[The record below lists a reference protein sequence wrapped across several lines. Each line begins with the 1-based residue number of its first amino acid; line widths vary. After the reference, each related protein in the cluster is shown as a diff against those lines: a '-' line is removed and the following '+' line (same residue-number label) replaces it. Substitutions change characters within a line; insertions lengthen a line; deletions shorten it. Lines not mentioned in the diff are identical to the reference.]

1 MNGKKNFKCQ
11 SNCFL
16 PYVKNVLSVCITMYY
31 LSDKGRFKKTANALG
46 ITKNTLSMIIQ
57 RVTKA
62 ILNHLAEKYIKLP
75 RREEEVNQSC
85 SLFFEKHSLPQF
97 LGAVDGAQIVI
108 KWPSEKSTDYINR
121 KGRYS
126 LNIQT
131 VADLSI
137 AKWPGSVHDVQI
149 FSNSSIN
156 TKLRNG
162 SIPKC
167 EKAIV
172 QNEPLVTLCI
182 LRDPV

>member
-75 RREEEVNQSC
+75 RTEEEVNQSC

-97 LGAVDGAQIVI
+97 LGAVDGVQIVI
-108 KWPSEKSTDYINR
+108 K
-121 KGRYS
+121 
-126 LNIQT
+126 
-131 VADLSI
+131 
-137 AKWPGSVHDVQI
+137 
-149 FSNSSIN
+149 
-156 TKLRNG
+156 
-162 SIPKC
+162 
-167 EKAIV
+167 
-172 QNEPLVTLCI
+172 
-182 LRDPV
+182 